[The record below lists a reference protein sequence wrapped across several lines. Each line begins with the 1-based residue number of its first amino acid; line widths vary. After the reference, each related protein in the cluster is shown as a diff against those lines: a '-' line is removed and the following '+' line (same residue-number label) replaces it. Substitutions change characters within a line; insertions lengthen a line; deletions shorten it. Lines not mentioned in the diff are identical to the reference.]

1 MYIITPDYFQ
11 KQYTIP
17 NIDEM
22 DSKNATVLEI
32 CIDQYVRVCLQNA
45 LGYNLWKELN
55 LNIKDGVLDIG
66 APQKWLDLVNGKTYT
81 KDGKTFTWKGL
92 IYTEGIYKGSLLVPF
107 VYYHFLKENVSLL
120 TGTGEKVL
128 DASNAIGVNSTQRMV
143 MSWNDFVNQYQ
154 GQSLFSHHVNRYY
167 HDGVL
172 VEDYFTG
179 NDSEQVNLI
188 QYLEDNQADYIDAHK
203 RLYKIQNQLGL

>member
-45 LGYNLWKELN
+45 LGYNLWKELD
-55 LNIKDGVLDIG
+55 LNITDGVLNTG

-81 KDGKTFTWKGL
+81 KESKTFTWKGL
-92 IYTEGIYKGSLLVPF
+92 IYTDGIYKGSLLVPF

-154 GQSLFSHHVNRYY
+154 GQCFNYSVNRYY

-188 QYLEDNQADYIDAHK
+188 QYLEDNQSDYIDAHK
-203 RLYKIQNQLGL
+203 RLYNVKNQLGL

>member
-1 MYIITPDYFQ
+1 
-11 KQYTIP
+11 
-17 NIDEM
+17 M

-32 CIDQYVRVCLQNA
+32 CIEQYVRLCLQNA
-45 LGYNLWKELN
+45 LGYNLWKELD
-55 LNIKDGVLDIG
+55 LNITDGVLNTG

-81 KDGKTFTWKGL
+81 KESKTFTWKGL

-154 GQSLFSHHVNRYY
+154 GQCFNYSVNRYY

-203 RLYKIQNQLGL
+203 RLYKVQNQLGL

>member
-1 MYIITPDYFQ
+1 MYIITPYYFQ

-32 CIDQYVRVCLQNA
+32 CIDQYVRLCLQNA
-45 LGYNLWKELN
+45 LGYNLWKELD
-55 LNIKDGVLDIG
+55 LNITDGVLDSG

-154 GQSLFSHHVNRYY
+154 GQWSFSHHVNRYY

-188 QYLEDNQADYIDAHK
+188 QYLEDNETDYPDAQRMIYYVK
-203 RLYKIQNQLGL
+203 NQLGL

>member
-1 MYIITPDYFQ
+1 MYIINPDYFQ

-17 NIDEM
+17 NIEEM

-45 LGYNLWKELN
+45 LGYNLWKELD
-55 LNIKDGVLDIG
+55 LNITDGVLDIG
-66 APQKWLDLVNGKTYT
+66 APQKWLDLVNGKIYT

-107 VYYHFLKENVSLL
+107 VYYQFLKENVSLL

-154 GQSLFSHHVNRYY
+154 GQCFNYSVNRYY

-179 NDSEQVNLI
+179 NDEQVNLI
-188 QYLEDNQADYIDAHK
+188 QYLEDNKADYPNAQK
-203 RLYKIQNQLGL
+203 RLYKVQNQLGL

>member
-22 DSKNATVLEI
+22 DSKNTTVLEI

-45 LGYNLWKELN
+45 LGYNLWKELD
-55 LNIKDGVLDIG
+55 LNITDGVLDSG

-154 GQSLFSHHVNRYY
+154 GQWSFSNHVNRYY

-179 NDSEQVNLI
+179 NNIEQVNLI

-203 RLYKIQNQLGL
+203 RLYKVQNQLGL

>member
-32 CIDQYVRVCLQNA
+32 CIDQYVRICLQNA
-45 LGYNLWKELN
+45 LGFNLWKELDS
-55 LNIKDGVLDIG
+55 NITDGVLDSG

-81 KDGKTFTWKGL
+81 KDGKDYTWKGL

-107 VYYHFLKENVSLL
+107 VYYQFLKENVSLL

-154 GQSLFSHHVNRYY
+154 GQCLFSHHVNRYY

-188 QYLEDNQADYIDAHK
+188 QYLEDNETEYPNAQK
-203 RLYKIQNQLGL
+203 KLYNVKNQLGL

>member
-45 LGYNLWKELN
+45 LGYNLWKELD
-55 LNIKDGVLDIG
+55 LNIIDGVLNTG

-81 KDGKTFTWKGL
+81 KESKTFTWKGL

-107 VYYHFLKENVSLL
+107 VYYQFLKENVSLL

-154 GQSLFSHHVNRYY
+154 GQCFNYSVNRYY

-203 RLYKIQNQLGL
+203 RLYKVQNQLGL

>member
-32 CIDQYVRVCLQNA
+32 CVDQYVRVCLQNA
-45 LGYNLWKELN
+45 LGFNLWKELDF
-55 LNIKDGVLDIG
+55 NITDGVLDSS
-66 APQKWLDLVNGKTYT
+66 APQKWLDLVNGKIYT
-81 KDGKTFTWKGL
+81 KDSKTFTWKGL

-107 VYYHFLKENVSLL
+107 VYYQFLKENVSLL

-154 GQSLFSHHVNRYY
+154 GQGFSYSVNRYY

-188 QYLEDNQADYIDAHK
+188 QYLEDNQADYIDAQK
-203 RLYKIQNQLGL
+203 RLYNVKNQLGL

>member
-45 LGYNLWKELN
+45 LGYNLWKELDS
-55 LNIKDGVLDIG
+55 NITDGVLDSG

-81 KDGKTFTWKGL
+81 KDGKDYTWKGL

-154 GQSLFSHHVNRYY
+154 GQCFSYSVNRYY
-167 HDGVL
+167 QDDVL

-188 QYLEDNQADYIDAHK
+188 QYLEDNQADYIDAQK
-203 RLYKIQNQLGL
+203 RLYKVQNQLGL

>member
-32 CIDQYVRVCLQNA
+32 CIDQYVRVCLQNT
-45 LGYNLWKELN
+45 LGYNLWKELD
-55 LNIKDGVLDIG
+55 LNITDGALNTG
-66 APQKWLDLVNGKTYT
+66 APQKWKDLVNGKNYV

-107 VYYHFLKENVSLL
+107 VYYYFLKENISLL

-143 MSWNDFVNQYQ
+143 QSWNDFVNQYQ
-154 GQSLFSHHVNRYY
+154 GQCFNYFSKRYY
-167 HDGVL
+167 HNGVL

-188 QYLEDNQADYIDAHK
+188 QYLEANEVDYSNAQK
-203 RLYKIQNQLGL
+203 RLYNVKNQLGL

>member
-1 MYIITPDYFQ
+1 MYIINPDYFQ

-22 DSKNATVLEI
+22 DSKNAKVLEI
-32 CIDQYVRVCLQNA
+32 CIDQYVRLCLQNA
-45 LGYNLWKELN
+45 LGFNLWKELD
-55 LNIKDGVLDIG
+55 LNITDGVLDSG

-81 KDGKTFTWKGL
+81 KEGKDYTWKGL

-154 GQSLFSHHVNRYY
+154 GQGLFSNHVNRYY

-179 NDSEQVNLI
+179 KYSEQVNLI

-203 RLYKIQNQLGL
+203 RLYNVQNQLGL

>member
-32 CIDQYVRVCLQNA
+32 CIDQYVRVLLQNA
-45 LGYNLWKELN
+45 LGYNLWKELDQ
-55 LNIKDGVLDIG
+55 NIIDDVLDIG

-81 KDGKTFTWKGL
+81 KDDKVLNWKGL

-107 VYYHFLKENVSLL
+107 VYYQFLKENVSLL

-154 GQSLFSHHVNRYY
+154 GQCFSYSVNRYY
-167 HDGVL
+167 HNGVF

-188 QYLEDNQADYIDAHK
+188 QYLQDNETDYPDSQK
-203 RLYKIQNQLGL
+203 RLYNVQNQLGL

>member
-22 DSKNATVLEI
+22 DSKNATVLDI
-32 CIDQYVRVCLQNA
+32 CIDQYVRLLLQNA
-45 LGYNLWKELN
+45 LGYNLWKELD
-55 LNIKDGVLDIG
+55 LNITDGVLDIG
-66 APQKWLDLVNGKTYT
+66 APQKWLDLVNGKTYI
-81 KDGKTFTWKGL
+81 KDSKTFTWKGL

-107 VYYHFLKENVSLL
+107 VYYQFLKENVSLL

-154 GQSLFSHHVNRYY
+154 GQCFNYSVNRYY

-203 RLYKIQNQLGL
+203 KLYKVQNQLGL

>member
-1 MYIITPDYFQ
+1 MYIITYDYFQ

-32 CIDQYVRVCLQNA
+32 CIDQYVRLLLQNA
-45 LGYNLWKELN
+45 LGYNLWKELD
-55 LNIKDGVLDIG
+55 LNITDGVLDIG

-154 GQSLFSHHVNRYY
+154 GQCLFSHHVNRYY

-188 QYLEDNQADYIDAHK
+188 QYLEDNETDYPYAQRMIYYVK
-203 RLYKIQNQLGL
+203 NQLGL

>member
-17 NIDEM
+17 NVDEM

-32 CIDQYVRVCLQNA
+32 CIDQYVRLCLQNA
-45 LGYNLWKELN
+45 LGFNLWKELDS
-55 LNIKDGVLDIG
+55 NITDGVLDIG

-81 KDGKTFTWKGL
+81 KDSKTFTWKGL

-107 VYYHFLKENVSLL
+107 VYYLFLKENVSLL

-128 DASNAIGVNSTQRMV
+128 DSSNAIGVNSTQRMV

-188 QYLEDNQADYIDAHK
+188 QYLEDNETDYPNAQK
-203 RLYKIQNQLGL
+203 KLYNVKNQLGL

>member
-11 KQYTIP
+11 KQYAIP

-45 LGYNLWKELN
+45 LGYNLWKELD
-55 LNIKDGVLDIG
+55 LNIIDGVLNTG

-81 KDGKTFTWKGL
+81 KESKTFTWKGL

-107 VYYHFLKENVSLL
+107 VYYQFLKENVSLL

-154 GQSLFSHHVNRYY
+154 GQCFNYSVNRYY

-203 RLYKIQNQLGL
+203 RLYKVQNQLGL

>member
-1 MYIITPDYFQ
+1 MYIINPNYFQ

-32 CIDQYVRVCLQNA
+32 CIDQYVRLCLQSA
-45 LGYNLWKELN
+45 LGYNLWKELD
-55 LNIKDGVLDIG
+55 LNITDGVLDSG
-66 APQKWLDLVNGKTYT
+66 APLKWFDLVNGKTYT
-81 KDGKTFTWKGL
+81 KDGKDYTWKGL
-92 IYTEGIYKGSLLVPF
+92 IYTDGIYKGSLLVPF
-107 VYYHFLKENVSLL
+107 VYYQFLKENVSLL

-154 GQSLFSHHVNRYY
+154 GQCFSYSVNRYY

-179 NDSEQVNLI
+179 NDREQVNLI
-188 QYLEDNQADYIDAHK
+188 QYLEDNETDYPNAQRMIYNVK
-203 RLYKIQNQLGL
+203 NQLGL

>member
-1 MYIITPDYFQ
+1 MYIIKPNYFQ

-22 DSKNATVLEI
+22 DSKNSTVLEI
-32 CIDQYVRVCLQNA
+32 CIDQYVRMCLQNA
-45 LGYNLWKELN
+45 LGYNLWKELD
-55 LNIKDGVLDIG
+55 LNITDGVLDIG
-66 APQKWLDLVNGKTYT
+66 APQKWLDLVNGKTYI

-92 IYTEGIYKGSLLVPF
+92 IYTDGIYKGSLLVPF

-154 GQSLFSHHVNRYY
+154 GQCFNYSVNRYY

-188 QYLEDNQADYIDAHK
+188 QYLEDNKADYIDAHK
-203 RLYKIQNQLGL
+203 RLYKVQNQLGL

>member
-32 CIDQYVRVCLQNA
+32 CIDQYVRLLLQNA
-45 LGYNLWKELN
+45 LGYNLWKELD
-55 LNIKDGVLDIG
+55 LNVTNGVLDIG
-66 APQKWLDLVNGKTYT
+66 APQKWLDLVNGKIYT
-81 KDGKTFTWKGL
+81 KNGKTFTWKGL

-154 GQSLFSHHVNRYY
+154 GQCFNYSVNRYY

-188 QYLEDNQADYIDAHK
+188 QYLEDNQANYIDAHK
-203 RLYKIQNQLGL
+203 RLYKVQNQLGL

>member
-1 MYIITPDYFQ
+1 MYIINPDYFQ

-45 LGYNLWKELN
+45 LGFNLWKELD
-55 LNIKDGVLDIG
+55 LNIKDGVLDSG

-107 VYYHFLKENVSLL
+107 VYYQFLKENVSLL

-143 MSWNDFVNQYQ
+143 MSWNDFVNKYQ
-154 GQSLFSHHVNRYY
+154 GQCFNYSVNRYY

-188 QYLEDNQADYIDAHK
+188 QYLEDNQEDYIDAHK
-203 RLYKIQNQLGL
+203 KLYKVQNQLGL

>member
-32 CIDQYVRVCLQNA
+32 CIDQYVRLLLQNA
-45 LGYNLWKELN
+45 LGYNLWKELD
-55 LNIKDGVLDIG
+55 LNITDGVLDIG

-81 KDGKTFTWKGL
+81 KEGKTFTWKGL

-107 VYYHFLKENVSLL
+107 VYYQFLKENVSLL

-172 VEDYFTG
+172 VEDFFTG

-188 QYLEDNQADYIDAHK
+188 QYLEDNETDYPDAQRMIYYVK
-203 RLYKIQNQLGL
+203 NQLGL

>member
-1 MYIITPDYFQ
+1 MIDKVFNKTIS
-11 KQYTIP
+11 KQFEF
-17 NIDEM
+17 DEEVASVFDDM
-22 DSKNATVLEI
+22 LE
-32 CIDQYVRVCLQNA
+32 R
-45 LGYNLWKELN
+45 
-55 LNIKDGVLDIG
+55 
-66 APQKWLDLVNGKTYT
+66 
-81 KDGKTFTWKGL
+81 
-92 IYTEGIYKGSLLVPF
+92 SVPF
-107 VYYHFLKENVSLL
+107 YKQMQKLSISFANNFLKENVSLL

-154 GQSLFSHHVNRYY
+154 GQCFNYSVNRYY

-179 NDSEQVNLI
+179 NNIEQVNLI

-203 RLYKIQNQLGL
+203 KLYKVQNQLGL

>member
-22 DSKNATVLEI
+22 DSKNSTVLEI
-32 CIDQYVRVCLQNA
+32 CIDQYVRLLLQNA
-45 LGYNLWKELN
+45 LGYNLWKELD
-55 LNIKDGVLDIG
+55 LNITDGVLNTG

-154 GQSLFSHHVNRYY
+154 GQCFNYSVNRYY

-172 VEDYFTG
+172 VDDYFTG

-188 QYLEDNQADYIDAHK
+188 QYLEDNQANYIDAHK
-203 RLYKIQNQLGL
+203 RLYKVQNQLGL